1 MNKYNDDSYAMLLL
15 CSNLSLNKKDDILR
29 PLTIVQW
36 SKIAEKLIGLS
47 LTPKNLLDMSS
58 VQLKKDLSLNED
70 ETLRIQNLLAR
81 SGQLGLAITDLS
93 NQGINIITRS
103 DTDYPVILKKKLK
116 KYSPAI
122 IYYAGNLDL
131 IKQKSISVVGS
142 RNIDDKALDF
152 TVKLVKKCCN
162 EGFCVVSGGAKG
174 ADTTAENTAI
184 NEDCN
189 AITFVADSMSRKIK
203 NIDVRQSIMKNKR
216 LVMSAVHPDAS
227 FKSFNAMD
235 RNKYI
240 YTLSD
245 YAIVVSSDYNKGGTW
260 AGAKEN
266 IKNNWVPLFVRND
279 ADAPEGNKKLL
290 TEPEASAISIA
301 IVTNES
307 IKISEWFAL
316 SSKEKTSQIPLF

>member
-15 CSNLSLNKKDDILR
+15 CSNLSLNKKDDTLK

-36 SKIAEKLIGLS
+36 GKMAEKLLDLS

-70 ETLRIQNLLAR
+70 ETLRIQSLLAR

-116 KYSPAI
+116 KYSPAV
-122 IYYAGNLDL
+122 IYYAGNLNL

-162 EGFCVVSGGAKG
+162 EGFCVVSGGARG
-174 ADTTAENTAI
+174 VDTVAENTAI
-184 NEDCN
+184 NENCN
-189 AITFVADSMSRKIK
+189 AITFVADSMSKKIK
-203 NIDVRQSIMKNKR
+203 NIDVRQSIMNNKR
-216 LVMSAVHPDAS
+216 LIMSAVHPDAG

-240 YTLSD
+240 YTLSN
-245 YAIVVSSDYNKGGTW
+245 YAIVVSSDFNKGGTW

-266 IKNNWVPLFVRND
+266 LKNNWVPLFVRSDINV
-279 ADAPEGNKKLL
+279 PEGNKKLL
-290 TEPEASAISIA
+290 AEPEIKPISTDI
-301 IVTNES
+301 IINEL
-307 IKISEWFAL
+307 IKISEWFE
-316 SSKEKTSQIPLF
+316 SSNKETVGQIPLF